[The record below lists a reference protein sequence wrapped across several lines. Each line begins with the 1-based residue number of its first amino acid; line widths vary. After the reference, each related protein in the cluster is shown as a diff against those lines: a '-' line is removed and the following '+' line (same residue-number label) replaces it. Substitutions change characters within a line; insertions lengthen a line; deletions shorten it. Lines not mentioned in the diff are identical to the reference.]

1 MKKVEDTVII
11 NLYFDRSEKAIQATE
26 EKYSRYCFSIAW
38 NVLYDKE
45 DSNECVNDTWLATWN
60 SIPPRKPAILSAFL
74 GKITRNLAIW
84 CATRQVD
91 KLNNENFFLPRYSL
105 CTGLFM
111 QRFLVFVHG
120 IPVV

>member
-1 MKKVEDTVII
+1 MKIGVLALQGAFIEH
-11 NLYFDRSEKAIQATE
+11 EKML
-26 EKYSRYCFSIAW
+26 EK
-38 NVLYDKE
+38 
-45 DSNECVNDTWLATWN
+45 
-60 SIPPRKPAILSAFL
+60 L
-74 GKITRNLAIW
+74 GAW